1 MEMTVCEQLMRVIDL
16 IVRQSISDDDILG
29 VSLSPLMEK
38 TAKLQVT
45 KPVFASI
52 FKGEEVNVKDYATSR
67 HYASEMDGVM
77 VTCCETIQVPS
88 QYKTTI

>member
-1 MEMTVCEQLMRVIDL
+1 MTVSEQLTRVIEFIEQQL
-16 IVRQSISDDDILG
+16 ISDDEILG

-45 KPVFASI
+45 KHVFKSI
-52 FKGEEVNVKDYATSR
+52 VQVEEVNVKDYTMSR
-67 HYASEMDGVM
+67 HYAAEIDGVM

>member
-1 MEMTVCEQLMRVIDL
+1 MTVLEQLTRVIEF
-16 IVRQSISDDDILG
+16 IETHVISDDDILG
-29 VSLSPLMEK
+29 VSMSSLVDK

-45 KPVFASI
+45 KPVFESI
-52 FKGEEVNVKDYATSR
+52 FQGEEVNVKDYTMSR
-67 HYASEMDGVM
+67 HYAAEIDGVM

>member
-1 MEMTVCEQLMRVIDL
+1 MTVLEQLTRVIEF
-16 IVRQSISDDDILG
+16 IEQQVISDDDILG

-38 TAKLQVT
+38 TAKLQGT
-45 KPVFASI
+45 KPVFESR
-52 FKGEEVNVKDYATSR
+52 FQGEEVNVKNYARYR
-67 HYASEMDGVM
+67 HYAAEMDNVM

>member
-1 MEMTVCEQLMRVIDL
+1 MTVLEQLTRVIEF
-16 IVRQSISDDDILG
+16 IETHVISDDDILG
-29 VSLSPLMEK
+29 VSLSPVMEK

-45 KPVFASI
+45 KPVFLSI
-52 FKGEEVNVKDYATSR
+52 FQGEEVNVKDYATSR
-67 HYASEMDGVM
+67 HYAAEMDGVM